1 MAQYPIESGD
11 QAAISEGLN
20 YLLSG
25 PAGLGQNFEGF
36 SAYLPAYIRP
46 SSRQPWSLPITSTL
60 NPSVFLSIPINN
72 ITVPVNPGRQIVLT
86 FTTAQATAPFEYG
99 DAVDLAGVVAG
110 GVDPDFFNGGYT
122 VFSCTTTEVTLFT
135 SGTFTWPAYVSG
147 GTVGRNYL
155 DGTAMDTECNARV
168 TVVGPTDQVFVSA
181 QLDLAWEY
189 DCSTATDYAVVIAI
203 TRLRGFPTDTLGSND
218 YLFKDTVLV
227 SEKSFAQSVTAGT
240 GTQSLESV
248 FTTVLDGP
256 NLDFGYYWYILT
268 VKFVMPGSIRV
279 RNETEDFEFSG
290 TKVAL
295 GSATT
300 YSSLT
305 PSNVSGSGSGL
316 VVDIDLSAS
325 AAAEIYTANNT
336 VINVTTGGSDY
347 RVGDVLKILGTDL
360 GGTTPA
366 NDMTLVV
373 TTITGPY
380 DTTIGRATTRLR
392 SLTAQVIK
400 Q

>member
-11 QAAISEGLN
+11 QAAIAEGLN

-25 PAGLGQNFEGF
+25 PAGLGQNFQGF

-46 SSRQPWSLPITSTL
+46 SSRQPWSLPITTTL
-60 NPSVFLSIPINN
+60 NPSVYLSIPINN
-72 ITVPVNPGRQIVLT
+72 ITVPTNPGQEIVLT

-99 DAVDLAGVVAG
+99 DKVDIAGVNPNFYN
-110 GVDPDFFNGGYT
+110 DSYT
-122 VFSCTTTEVTLFT
+122 VFSCTTTQVTLFT
-135 SGTFTWPAYVSG
+135 SETFTWPAYVSG

-168 TVVGPTDQVFVSA
+168 TVAGPTDQVFVSA
-181 QLDLAWEY
+181 QLDLSWEY
-189 DCSTATDYAVVIAI
+189 DCTTATDYEVVIAI
-203 TRLRGFPTDTLGSND
+203 TRLRGFPTDVQGSND
-218 YLFKDTVLV
+218 FLFADTVLV

-240 GTQSLESV
+240 GTQSLEAV

-268 VKFVMPGSIRV
+268 VEFVMPGSIRIK
-279 RNETEDFEFSG
+279 NATGDFDFTG

-295 GSATT
+295 GSTT
-300 YSSLT
+300 MYSGIT
-305 PSNVSGSGSGL
+305 PSNVLGSGSGL
-316 VVDIDLSAS
+316 TVDIGLLAS
-325 AAAEIYTANNT
+325 AVSETYTTNNT
-336 VINVTTGGSDY
+336 TIDVTAGGNDY
-347 RVGDVLKILGTDL
+347 RVGDVLKILGTSL
-360 GGTTPA
+360 GGATPT

-380 DTTIGRATTRLR
+380 DTTIGRATTGLR

>member
-46 SSRQPWSLPITSTL
+46 STRQPWSLPVEVGDPPTAQPL
-60 NPSVFLSIPINN
+60 NPSVYLSLPINN
-72 ITVPVNPGRQIVLT
+72 ITVPTNPGRQIVLT

-99 DAVDLAGVVAG
+99 DRLQVAGVVAG
-110 GVDPDFFNGGYT
+110 GVDPDYFNGSYT
-122 VFSCTTTEVTLFT
+122 VFSSTTTQVTLFT
-135 SGTFTWPAYVSG
+135 TGTFTWPAYVSG

-155 DGTAMDTECNARV
+155 DLTPMDTECNARV
-168 TVVGPTDQVFVSA
+168 TVAGPTDQVFVSA

-189 DCSTATDYAVVIAI
+189 DCTTATDYNVVIAI
-203 TRLRGFPTDTLGSND
+203 TRLRGFPTDVQGSND
-218 YLFKDTVLV
+218 FLFADTVLV
-227 SEKSFAQSVTAGT
+227 SEKSFARSVTTGT
-240 GTQSLESV
+240 GTQSLEAV

-268 VKFVMPGSIRV
+268 VMFEMPEV
-279 RNETEDFEFSG
+279 EPPFS
-290 TKVAL
+290 
-295 GSATT
+295 
-300 YSSLT
+300 
-305 PSNVSGSGSGL
+305 
-316 VVDIDLSAS
+316 
-325 AAAEIYTANNT
+325 
-336 VINVTTGGSDY
+336 
-347 RVGDVLKILGTDL
+347 
-360 GGTTPA
+360 
-366 NDMTLVV
+366 
-373 TTITGPY
+373 
-380 DTTIGRATTRLR
+380 TTIGRATTRLR

>member
-46 SSRQPWSLPITSTL
+46 STRQPWDLPIDSTL
-60 NPSVFLSIPINN
+60 NPSVYLAIPINN

-86 FTTAQATAPFEYG
+86 FATAQATAPFEYG
-99 DAVDLAGVVAG
+99 DRLQIIGSVAAG
-110 GVDPDFFNGGYT
+110 GDPDFFNGGYT
-122 VFSCTTTEVTLFT
+122 VFSSTTTQVTLFT

-155 DGTAMDTECNARV
+155 DGTPMDTECNARV
-168 TVVGPTDQVFVSA
+168 TVSGPTDQVFVSA

-189 DCSTATDYAVVIAI
+189 DCTTATDYNVVIAI
-203 TRLRGFPTDTLGSND
+203 TRLRGFPTDTPGSND

-227 SEKSFAQSVTAGT
+227 SEKSFAQSVTTGT
-240 GTQSLESV
+240 GTQSLEAV

-268 VKFVMPGSIRV
+268 VLFEMPEV
-279 RNETEDFEFSG
+279 EPPFS
-290 TKVAL
+290 
-295 GSATT
+295 
-300 YSSLT
+300 
-305 PSNVSGSGSGL
+305 
-316 VVDIDLSAS
+316 
-325 AAAEIYTANNT
+325 
-336 VINVTTGGSDY
+336 
-347 RVGDVLKILGTDL
+347 
-360 GGTTPA
+360 
-366 NDMTLVV
+366 
-373 TTITGPY
+373 
-380 DTTIGRATTRLR
+380 TTIGRATTRLR

>member
-11 QAAISEGLN
+11 QAAIAEGLN

-25 PAGLGQNFEGF
+25 PAGLGQNFQGF

-46 SSRQPWSLPITSTL
+46 SSRQPWSLPITTTL
-60 NPSVFLSIPINN
+60 NPSVYLSIPINN
-72 ITVPVNPGRQIVLT
+72 ITVPTNPGQEIVLT

-99 DAVDLAGVVAG
+99 DKVDLAGVS
-110 GVDPDFFNGGYT
+110 PDFYNDSYT
-122 VFSCTTTEVTLFT
+122 VFSCTTTQVTLFT

-168 TVVGPTDQVFVSA
+168 TVAGPTDQVFVSA

-189 DCSTATDYAVVIAI
+189 DCTTATDYAVVIAI
-203 TRLRGFPTDTLGSND
+203 TRLRGFPTDVQGSND
-218 YLFKDTVLV
+218 FLFADTVLV
-227 SEKSFAQSVTAGT
+227 SEKSFARSVAAGT
-240 GTQSLESV
+240 GTQSLEAV

-268 VKFVMPGSIRV
+268 VEFVMPGSIRIK
-279 RNETEDFEFSG
+279 NETGDFDFSG

-295 GSATT
+295 GSLTT
-300 YSSLT
+300 YSGLT
-305 PSNVSGSGSGL
+305 PSNVSGSGTGL

-325 AAAEIYTANNT
+325 AAAETYTTNNT
-336 VINVTTGGSDY
+336 IINVTTGGSDY
-347 RVGDVLKILGTDL
+347 RVGDILKILGTSL
-360 GGTTPA
+360 GGATPA
-366 NDMTLVV
+366 NDMILVV
-373 TTITGPY
+373 NTVTGPY
-380 DTTIGRATTRLR
+380 DTTIGRATTALR